1 MKRLTALVGVGML
14 MLLVPLV
21 MGSGGGCGSG
31 GLKVGGGGRPTT
43 PGGYIDRNFSRPAT
57 YVNSVITGSGNL
69 DPVATLAQNPSA
81 EISTNKASFKFGIY
95 PAVPMIDSGL
105 IQLIA
110 VDITNPAQMVG
121 SLTYL
126 ATANLGS
133 DKDPCT
139 LSEWSVTLPGPG
151 QYGLTLG
158 DDKYFFI
165 KVK

>member
-1 MKRLTALVGVGML
+1 MKALTTLLGVGML
-14 MLLVPLV
+14 MLLVPLL
-21 MGSGGGCGSG
+21 MGSGGGCGPR
-31 GLKVGGGGRPTT
+31 GLKVGGGGRPAT
-43 PGGYIDRNFSRPAT
+43 PGGYIDRNFSRPAA
-57 YVNSVITGSGNL
+57 YVNSVITSSGNL
-69 DPVATLAQNPSA
+69 DPVATLLQSPSA
-81 EISTNKASFKFGIY
+81 EITTNKTSFKFGIY
-95 PAVPMIDSGL
+95 PAVPLIDSGL
-105 IQLIA
+105 VQMIA
-110 VDITNPAQMVG
+110 VDITNPAQTVG

-165 KVK
+165 KVE